1 MSDLAPTSWKPTE
14 VQCFAS
20 SRANELPVSFLVDD
34 RKIEVRAV
42 LDSWREPDYLYFK
55 VEAENGGVYELR
67 HHEHE
72 DWWQARES
80 LLRG

>member
-1 MSDLAPTSWKPTE
+1 
-14 VQCFAS
+14 
-20 SRANELPVSFLVDD
+20 
-34 RKIEVRAV
+34 
-42 LDSWREPDYLYFK
+42 